1 MLGGDGKL
9 DWIQQGRLGLCV
21 ELGAAAKGILGAA
34 GIRALI
40 DDGRKL
46 DLVQLGLGCLELGAA
61 AIGIVSAAGIGIRV
75 LHVLGSRK
83 LDAVN
88 LSSFVFGYRCLGGG
102 VDHREGSRRGNQK
115 EEARGD
121 GKETVRVH
129 DSILLTGEGN
139 EKFGFRTVQ
148 KEKAVNF
155 AGVGEENRNRPGS
168 VTLKKPY
175 KRPMS
180 RDLANEQ
187 AVLPRSYLEIRPVRV
202 SVDLYAFW

>member
-9 DWIQQGRLGLCV
+9 DWIQGRLGLCV

-46 DLVQLGLGCLELGAA
+46 DLVQLGCLELGAA

-88 LSSFVFGYRCLGGG
+88 LSSFG
-102 VDHREGSRRGNQK
+102 
-115 EEARGD
+115 
-121 GKETVRVH
+121 
-129 DSILLTGEGN
+129 
-139 EKFGFRTVQ
+139 
-148 KEKAVNF
+148 
-155 AGVGEENRNRPGS
+155 
-168 VTLKKPY
+168 
-175 KRPMS
+175 
-180 RDLANEQ
+180 
-187 AVLPRSYLEIRPVRV
+187 
-202 SVDLYAFW
+202 